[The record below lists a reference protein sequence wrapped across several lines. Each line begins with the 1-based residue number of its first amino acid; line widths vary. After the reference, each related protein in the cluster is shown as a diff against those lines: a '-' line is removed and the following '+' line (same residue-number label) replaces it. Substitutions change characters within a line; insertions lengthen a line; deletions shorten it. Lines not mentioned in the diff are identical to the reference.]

1 MGCKI
6 DVSRLKAVISN
17 FQWVKK
23 SPIERPPPP
32 LPPQGET
39 LGASDTFNIQEKT
52 LLVSWPKRVS
62 REVRSKNYKESSKSA
77 AKQKLFF
84 IDPATARY
92 GTTPVVAENQRKFNS
107 ILRYRV
113 ACSFC
118 ESQFYLADRKYN
130 SRRNMFTRTNFFQ
143 SENLIYCRGLIIAI
157 FKRLCARNTSD
168 TKLRD
173 ITVCKTRC
181 R

>member
-23 SPIERPPPP
+23 RPIERPP
-32 LPPQGET
+32 T
-39 LGASDTFNIQEKT
+39 RRDTRSIGHFQHSRKT

-62 REVRSKNYKESSKSA
+62 QEVRSKNYKESSKSA
-77 AKQKLFF
+77 EKQKLFF

-92 GTTPVVAENQRKFNS
+92 GTTPVVAESQRKFNS

-113 ACSFC
+113 AYSFC

-157 FKRLCARNTSD
+157 FKRPCARNTSE

>member
-1 MGCKI
+1 MGEKKANRKTPTPTRRDTRSI
-6 DVSRLKAVISN
+6 GHFQHSRKA
-17 FQWVKK
+17 
-23 SPIERPPPP
+23 
-32 LPPQGET
+32 
-39 LGASDTFNIQEKT
+39 

-62 REVRSKNYKESSKSA
+62 QEVRSKNYKESSKSA